1 MVKSTPIKKRLD
13 KPIGLEY
20 TNHRIQNGRD
30 EYEQNIVNS
39 LSMLG
44 IIGSS
49 FTGSVTIHLNQG
61 GISDYEKNE
70 KGLRKRIN
78 LKG

>member
-1 MVKSTPIKKRLD
+1 MVKNKTLSGYRD
-13 KPIGLEY
+13 RG
-20 TNHRIQNGRD
+20 IQNGRD
-30 EYEQNIVNS
+30 KHELSIVNS
-39 LSMLG
+39 LLMLG
-44 IIGSS
+44 IIGADY
-49 FTGSVTIHLNQG
+49 TGSVTIHLNQG